1 MTSKFGPK
9 NTPPALATSG
19 FSPRRQALTAW
30 SAAVLLACMMQA
42 TLAAPRAGGAR
53 PTTVTILPLSP
64 VDTGLPYAPLPTA
77 AQLSALTRLLAAGVG
92 TSAGVHVQ
100 NSANAAR
107 ELRARGF
114 DQSTTQRSCAEP
126 KCAADVGRAVGA
138 DLVVYGGV
146 TRLMAVIW
154 STEVSVVDV
163 HSNAVLGPLD
173 AGYKGDYSAME
184 VGEHRLGEAVRRLIA
199 RSGSRSS
206 G

>member
-1 MTSKFGPK
+1 MT
-9 NTPPALATSG
+9 
-19 FSPRRQALTAW
+19 
-30 SAAVLLACMMQA
+30 QA
-42 TLAAPRAGGAR
+42 TTAAPHSGAASPKR
-53 PTTVTILPLSP
+53 VTILPLSP
-64 VDTGLPYAPLPTA
+64 VDTGLPYATLPTA
-77 AQLSALTRLLAAGVG
+77 AQLSALTHLLAAGVG
-92 TSAGVHVQ
+92 TSPGVRLQ
-100 NSANAAR
+100 SSAKVSR
-107 ELRARGF
+107 ELRVRGF

-199 RSGSRSS
+199 RSASRSS

>member
-1 MTSKFGPK
+1 MMPTFGSK
-9 NTPPALATSG
+9 NAPPAVTMSVVPCHSKACCLA
-19 FSPRRQALTAW
+19 
-30 SAAVLLACMMQA
+30 AALLACLVQA
-42 TLAAPRAGGAR
+42 AAAPS
-53 PTTVTILPLSP
+53 PVLPKTVTILPLTP

-77 AQLSALTRLLAAGVG
+77 VQLSNLSRLLAASIATG
-92 TSAGVHVQ
+92 SAVRL
-100 NSANAAR
+100 NRAADVTR

-126 KCAADVGRAVGA
+126 ECAAGVGRALGS

-163 HSNAVLGPLD
+163 HSNAVLGPVE

-199 RSGSRSS
+199 RSAVRSR

>member
-1 MTSKFGPK
+1 MSVARCHAKACCF
-9 NTPPALATSG
+9 
-19 FSPRRQALTAW
+19 
-30 SAAVLLACMMQA
+30 AAALLACMVQA
-42 TLAAPRAGGAR
+42 AAAAPSPA
-53 PTTVTILPLSP
+53 PLKTVAILPLTP

-77 AQLSALTRLLAAGVG
+77 VQLSNLSRLLAAAIAPASGIRLKRPADVK
-92 TSAGVHVQ
+92 
-100 NSANAAR
+100 R

-126 KCAADVGRAVGA
+126 ECAAGVGRALGS

-163 HSNAVLGPLD
+163 HSNAVFGPLE

-199 RSGSRSS
+199 RSGARAR